1 MRDSFVSAAF
11 TLDLRNIK
19 VTYVD
24 QSPRFKDSFFT
35 KYSFPFDF
43 KMDRDLKVQMGNYT
57 ALEAVNLKSKHKGYH
72 VFEGKINAAVLE
84 ILEVNG
90 ETVRAQIDSGFDE
103 LPNFEKKLSELPLE
117 KFNVSNIYTHAE
129 SICKKKYPEVNYNF
143 PRVIYDKHSEDETG
157 WEYFNKFINDRREEH
172 FVNNNELSQDGPG
185 TYHVNRNII
194 QPMPYLL
201 YLLKTGFQDA
211 GFQLQGEILE
221 DEDLKQRV
229 VFSNKD
235 YYSQS
240 KDSPIEINIQGEEF
254 TGVVKEE
261 VLRYKKEFDV
271 EKKGKYLFQGNVSLK
286 PGYDFVDLL
295 YSIGSQIRLIPA
307 KIKVFCNDV
316 KVYEKIIYKK
326 EYLDIN
332 LAFENNKENGKVKIE
347 IETQKSETVLI
358 SSLGLRKYFDESGN
372 SIFNI
377 INLNEVNL
385 KLAVPD
391 LTFGELVT
399 IVKNW
404 KNYDLEVVDGKI
416 IMNKLKPSSINKLT
430 DISSFVVDEPTK
442 TFTKKRSYHISF
454 TDMDDEKDNLDS
466 CYIDEEGIK
475 INGVQKEETNE
486 IKINGYCL
494 PIESFNGIRTAAI
507 KKDDNSILSLIYYDG
522 LYNNDNLAQNP
533 PGLAFPELLLTFEE
547 WYKMRINSTEY
558 RWSFIVNKNRFRH
571 IGMRDTMYGYKRKL
585 WIKDITKNVL
595 NERFYKID
603 IVTEVVG

>member
-1 MRDSFVSAAF
+1 MRDSFVSSSF

-57 ALEAVNLKSKHKGYH
+57 ALEAVNLKSKHEGYH
-72 VFEGKINAAVLE
+72 VFEGKINSAVLE
-84 ILEVNG
+84 IIEVNG
-90 ETVRAQIDSGFDE
+90 ETVRAQIDSGLDE

-117 KFNVSNIYTHAE
+117 KFNVSNIYSHAN
-129 SICKKKYPEVNYNF
+129 SICVKSYPETNYNF
-143 PRVIYDKHSEDETG
+143 PRVIYDKHSEDEAG
-157 WEYFNKFINDRREEH
+157 WEYFNKFINDRKEGY

-201 YLLKTGFQDA
+201 YLLKIGFQDA

-229 VFSNKD
+229 V
-235 YYSQS
+235 YST
-240 KDSPIEINIQGEEF
+240 KEYFKKN
-254 TGVVKEE
+254 KEE
-261 VLRYKKEFDV
+261 PIQISIEKDDPSTYKGDKVYQYTKEETLV
-271 EKKGKYLFQGNVSLK
+271 KKGKYILQGNATVV
-286 PGYDFVDLL
+286 GTVFEQNY
-295 YSIGSQIRLIPA
+295 IRIYCNGV
-307 KIKVFCNDV
+307 KI
-316 KVYEKIIYKK
+316 YEKKYIYKK
-326 EYLDIN
+326 EYLSLNVEFNNN
-332 LAFENNKENGKVKIE
+332 LANGKLKI
-347 IETQKSETVLI
+347 VLTTYKDDQNI
-358 SSLGLRKYFDESGN
+358 FDA
-372 SIFNI
+372 
-377 INLNEVNL
+377 EVNL
-385 KLAVPD
+385 RSLVNDDGSSIFELQNPNKVNLSLAVPD

-404 KNYDLEVVDGKI
+404 KNYDLEPVDGI
-416 IMNKLKPSSINKLT
+416 ILMNKLKPSSINTLK
-430 DISSFVVDEPTK
+430 DISNFVVDEPTK

-454 TDMDDEKDNLDS
+454 TEMDDEKDNLDAVFL
-466 CYIDEEGIK
+466 DEEDVK
-475 INGVQKEETNE
+475 INGSKKEETNE

-494 PIESFNGIRTAAI
+494 PIEDFKGIRTAAI

-522 LYNNDNLAQNP
+522 LHNNDNLAQNP
-533 PGLAFPELLLTFEE
+533 PGLSFPELLLTFED

-558 RWSFIVNKNRFRH
+558 RWSFIVNKNKFRH
-571 IGMRDTMYGYKRKL
+571 ILLRDTLYGYKRKL

-595 NERFYKID
+595 NERNYKID